1 MNRMYG
7 LVLGGC
13 ALGALVLVG
22 ATPADAKCMKSTAS
36 GLGLTAP
43 MAKEMAKINLD
54 TIVAL
59 NGKKAKGKV
68 SYKCGAPFVS
78 ECKATQRVC

>member
-22 ATPADAKCMKSTAS
+22 ATPADARCSRVSAS
-36 GLGLTAP
+36 GVGLTRA
-43 MAKEMAKINLD
+43 MAMDMAKISVD
-54 TIVAL
+54 TEIAFK
-59 NGKKAKGKV
+59 GKKAAGRV
-68 SYKCGAPFVS
+68 HYACSMPVMT
-78 ECKATQRVC
+78 ECKATRRAC